1 MIDVAASRA
10 TLAELRHARR
20 HHHRDAAHWI
30 DALYRSYLMGMVAF
44 GFTIF
49 ASTLFPK
56 EQLDAAGLDRFV
68 AEGPAWL
75 GIAVAFVIALGLRS
89 GARGGPLTLEP
100 AAVQHELLA
109 PIDTASVLREPA
121 LKLLRFMAFSGL
133 LAGGIL
139 GLLATR
145 RVDLHP
151 ALVVAGGA
159 AFGALTAS
167 AGVGAAMVVSGRHLS
182 RLTANVIAAV
192 LLAWAVGDVYFSLQ
206 TSPTTWIASVAFW
219 GIRFVPVGVAGVAVV
234 VPVVALG
241 LASIG
246 GTSIEAARHRA
257 GLVSQLRFAATLQDI
272 RTVVLLRRQLA
283 QEKPRTQP
291 WIRMRRNGRMPA
303 PWRRDWQSIFRF
315 PAARLARMVLLA
327 AVAGLAMGAT
337 WRGITP
343 AFVVA
348 AIALYLA
355 AYDATEPIAQ
365 EVDHPTRWDALSGD
379 PGRLLLAHLP
389 AALVVM
395 VLVTALAAAFSLI
408 LVPAS
413 VVTTLAPS
421 VLLAVAAAAT
431 LGAAVST
438 TLGAPDVSAL
448 LGLGSDMLG
457 MVLLARLVLPPAL
470 TVAALAPLLAA
481 GTDPNNLNT
490 LRVSNAVGWSIIGVV
505 AGVLWLRTRKP
516 TTI

>member
-1 MIDVAASRA
+1 
-10 TLAELRHARR
+10 
-20 HHHRDAAHWI
+20 
-30 DALYRSYLMGMVAF
+30 
-44 GFTIF
+44 
-49 ASTLFPK
+49 
-56 EQLDAAGLDRFV
+56 
-68 AEGPAWL
+68 
-75 GIAVAFVIALGLRS
+75 
-89 GARGGPLTLEP
+89 
-100 AAVQHELLA
+100 
-109 PIDTASVLREPA
+109 
-121 LKLLRFMAFSGL
+121 
-133 LAGGIL
+133 
-139 GLLATR
+139 
-145 RVDLHP
+145 
-151 ALVVAGGA
+151 
-159 AFGALTAS
+159 
-167 AGVGAAMVVSGRHLS
+167 
-182 RLTANVIAAV
+182 
-192 LLAWAVGDVYFSLQ
+192 
-206 TSPTTWIASVAFW
+206 
-219 GIRFVPVGVAGVAVV
+219 
-234 VPVVALG
+234 
-241 LASIG
+241 
-246 GTSIEAARHRA
+246 
-257 GLVSQLRFAATLQDI
+257 
-272 RTVVLLRRQLA
+272 
-283 QEKPRTQP
+283 
-291 WIRMRRNGRMPA
+291 MRRNGRMPA